1 MRKTFCP
8 GLFAVKLREMEKAYV
23 RLQCRIELC
32 QSTDQDRL
40 LKEIDILKDECL
52 ENDILLRKT
61 AQGSRTP
68 EVAELA
74 GVQLTYDQHAQQC
87 LEKTLSQSAASDE
100 QAEAATVYAEFAID
114 QAIQSMNH
122 ALLAAL
128 IAVEKQLTVMEENTK
143 EVPK

>member
-1 MRKTFCP
+1 
-8 GLFAVKLREMEKAYV
+8 MEKAYA

-32 QSTDQDRL
+32 QNADREKL
-40 LKEIDILKDECL
+40 IKEICTLKDECL
-52 ENDILLRKT
+52 ENEILLKKIS
-61 AQGSRTP
+61 QGSRTT

-74 GVQLTYDQHAQQC
+74 NVQLTYDQHVQLC
-87 LEKTLSQSAASDE
+87 LNNVLSQEESTDK

-128 IAVEKQLTVMEENTK
+128 VAVEKQLVAAEENAK
-143 EVPK
+143 EVVQ